1 MMNACVRDYTTP
13 RGDADAIDRAMMRA
27 ESLGPATARLIVGAE
42 ACETV
47 RDDQFSVL
55 RRADSIEDDFLRNNF
70 DFASLSA
77 GGGKGGDSMARTRDG
92 RFFVKFLNES
102 DGKSLLEDSFLREY
116 VARVTSGQSL
126 VTKIFAVF
134 VHEKHGRFIVM
145 NNCVNPRV
153 KMWSRLYD
161 LKGTADDKTLV
172 ADGSTVYH
180 SHKRWYNVPLMV
192 RECFGCFRAVPV
204 RRRRY
209 LKGKHEAF
217 DAPIYLTEEQREEVM
232 TALRNDVALFEKH
245 NLMDY
250 SLLVAVERVPTHR
263 IKEEATMLEGD
274 VHNKPYVVEYGG
286 EVLII
291 YFGIIDFLQ
300 SWTGGKKVAHVIKY
314 LFAPRPI
321 STVHPTPYAK
331 QFIDFFDFKFKPM
344 GFEFRKNSSAKR
356 ADSTPSK
363 SAASPSFVERLKS
376 AAGVAVLPATAMED

>member
-1 MMNACVRDYTTP
+1 
-13 RGDADAIDRAMMRA
+13 MRA
-27 ESLGPATARLIVGAE
+27 ESLGPATARLIVGSE

-55 RRADSIEDDFLRNNF
+55 RRAESIEDDFLSDNF

-77 GGGKGGDSMARTRDG
+77 GGGKGGDSMARTKDK
-92 RFFVKFLNES
+92 RFFVKFLNDS

-116 VARVTSGQSL
+116 VARASSGQSL
-126 VTKIFAVF
+126 MSKIFAVF

-153 KMWSRLYD
+153 KAWSRLYD

-172 ADGSTVYH
+172 ADGSSVYH

-217 DAPIYLTEEQREEVM
+217 DAPIYLTEGQREEVM
-232 TALRNDVALFEKH
+232 TALKNDVALFEKH

-250 SLLVAVERVPTHR
+250 SLLVAVERVPTSR
-263 IKEEATMLEGD
+263 IKEEAKMLEGD
-274 VHNKPYVVEYGG
+274 VHNKPYVVQYGG

-291 YFGIIDFLQ
+291 YLGVIDFLQ
-300 SWTGGKKVAHVIKY
+300 SWTSGKKVAHVIKY

-331 QFIDFFDFKFKPM
+331 QFLDFFKFKFKPM
-344 GFEFRKNSSAKR
+344 GFEYPNDSSAKR
-356 ADSTPSK
+356 AGSSATPSK
-363 SAASPSFVERLKS
+363 SGASPSLVDRLKN
-376 AAGVAVLPATAMED
+376 AAGVAVLTTEED